1 MANDKYTE
9 KDVEIIA
16 RIRELLGETTTE
28 ADSMATALE
37 KGRQKLDQM
46 ARKAGEFESSTD
58 KALQLQEE
66 LARIATDAQDRM
78 DVEVNMANER
88 LRLKA
93 EEKNLALDMLKLKIQ
108 RGEVDDEEYATIL
121 ERVSAL
127 SQEEK
132 ALAKAAQ
139 AQRDSKAAA
148 DQATKSILG
157 VSDAWSDTFVGSI
170 VSGKMSLKDF
180 ASAAKET
187 LTVDNLMG
195 SAMSFVAGT
204 AVESALAYNQ
214 ASSAMQKATGQG
226 ELYNETLD
234 QAMLSNNASLRTW
247 DQMASAVT
255 DLNSEFAQF
264 NMLAAEDPGLAARMT
279 DTVATLEGLG
289 ASGTVVAGNMDV
301 LNKTFGYT
309 AEEARG
315 LTVEMSMMGLDMGMT
330 ADEVMQNF
338 TAAAPRMA
346 LFGKKGVEVFSDLQ
360 EMAASTGVEI
370 DTMLSMSEQFDTFE
384 GAGKA
389 VGSLNAMLG
398 TNLNMM
404 DMMMMSDN
412 ERVEAIV
419 AAMEAGDLQWN
430 QMNRFQKQA
439 VANAAG
445 ISDMAE
451 AERMFAGGVGGLRA
465 YNLEKRTQADAEA
478 EAARRAEEAL
488 TIQER
493 NTAAMQQA
501 AGSVSD
507 LVDKIE
513 DIQQAFWEWYDTYEP
528 IIQAV
533 GLVVAGLWGMSKVMG
548 PVKDGI
554 TGAYEAGKWLTGGL
568 GEIKDGLMGVQEA
581 GGDAAD
587 LLSSDGVE
595 GMTDLMDGADAAT
608 AGTKKLEFAQMSM
621 MGKVALIAGVVVAAF
636 AAFFI
641 IKEITEWLWDFMGP
655 WSIIIGLILAAAAA
669 VAAFNIAAT
678 LGVASAPIIGGIVGV
693 AGVIGVAA
701 AAISKLQ
708 EAETGMTDSPGGA
721 TLVGEAGPEIVTMPE
736 GGNVI
741 TNENLNRLG
750 QMTDERMTL
759 EGEIAGTLQTAQTA
773 AAGGGGGGTTGPVT
787 VVLQLKERELG
798 RAVIDIFNNRPE
810 VRTVIR

>member
-1 MANDKYTE
+1 MSDEKVTKEHVANLEKYLQTL
-9 KDVEIIA
+9 KDTKLTHEEVAEA
-16 RIRELLGETTTE
+16 IRNGV
-28 ADSMATALE
+28 TALDLLQ
-37 KGRQKLDQM
+37 QKQKNVTKNMDN
-46 ARKAGEFESSTD
+46 AVT
-58 KALQLQEE
+58 LQEE
-66 LARIATDAQDRM
+66 LGRLAQTHAERM
-78 DVEVNMANER
+78 DLELNQYDEKIKGLEKER
-88 LRLKA
+88 Q
-93 EEKNLALDMLKLKIQ
+93 LALDLLQIKIDKGEIHDAEYQAIMSNIKARTDELKAIQ
-108 RGEVDDEEYATIL
+108 ASR
-121 ERVSAL
+121 
-127 SQEEK
+127 K
-132 ALAKAAQ
+132 AHNESRKAAE
-139 AQRDSKAAA
+139 DAA
-148 DQATKSILG
+148 KSILG
-157 VSDAWSDTFVGSI
+157 VSDAWTDTFVGSI
-170 VSGKMSLKDF
+170 ISGKMSLKDF
-180 ASAAKET
+180 AAEAKKT
-187 LTVDNLMG
+187 LTIDNMMG
-195 SAMSFVAGT
+195 SALQFLGGA
-204 AVESALAYNQ
+204 ALDAALAYNE
-214 ASSAMQKATGQG
+214 SESAMQKATGQG
-226 ELYNETLD
+226 ELYTGVLQD
-234 QAMLSNNASLRTW
+234 AMLTNNDSLRTW
-247 DQMASAVT
+247 EQMGSAIT
-255 DLNSEFAQF
+255 DLNAGFATF
-264 NMLAAEDPGLAARMT
+264 NQLAAEDPGLAARMT

-289 ASGTVVAGNMDV
+289 ASGAVVAGNMDL

-309 AEEARG
+309 AEQSR
-315 LTVEMSMMGLDMGMT
+315 EMSVQMTMMGLDMGMT

-346 LFGKKGVEVFSDLQ
+346 LFGKKGVEVFEDLQ
-360 EMAASTGVEI
+360 NMAASTGVSI
-370 DTMLSMSEQFDTFE
+370 DTMLNMSEQFDTFE

-445 ISDMAE
+445 IQDMAE
-451 AERMFAGGVGGLRA
+451 AERMFANGVGGLRA
-465 YNLEKRTQADAEA
+465 YNLEKRSQADAEA

-488 TIQER
+488 TVQER
-493 NTAAMQQA
+493 QAAAMEKA
-501 AGSVSD
+501 AGDVSG

-513 DIQQAFWEWYDTYEP
+513 DIQQAFWDWYQTYEP
-528 IIQAV
+528 IIQV
-533 GLVVAGLWGMSKVMG
+533 IGGVVLGLWGMHKVLPLIKG
-548 PVKDGI
+548 GV
-554 TGAYEAGKWLTGGL
+554 TGVFDAGKWLTGGL
-568 GEIKDGLMGVQEA
+568 GQIKEGLMGVSDVGEE
-581 GGDAAD
+581 AAD
-587 LLSSDGVE
+587 MLSGE
-595 GMTDLMDGADAAT
+595 GCDSMANMSTCALDAKKST
-608 AGTKKLEFAQMSM
+608 QKLEFANMSL
-621 MGKVALIAGVVVAAF
+621 MGKIALIAGVVGAAF

-669 VAAFNIAAT
+669 VAAFNIAAS

-721 TLVGEAGPEIVTMPE
+721 TLVGEGGPEIVTMPR

-741 TNENLNRLG
+741 TNENLDRLG
-750 QMTDERMTL
+750 TMTEERMTL
-759 EGEIAGTLQTAQTA
+759 EGEMAGTLQTAQA

-798 RAVIDIFNNRPE
+798 RAVVDIFNSRPE